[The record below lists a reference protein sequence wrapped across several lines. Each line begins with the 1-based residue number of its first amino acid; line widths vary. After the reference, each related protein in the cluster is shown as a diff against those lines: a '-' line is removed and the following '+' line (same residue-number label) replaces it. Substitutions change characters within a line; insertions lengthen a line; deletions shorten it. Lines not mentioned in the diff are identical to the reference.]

1 MVLLEV
7 KNLTTYYE
15 TKVGYNEALQGLTFD
30 LEAGEILGLIGESG
44 CGKSTAGFS
53 LMNMIEYPGKIING
67 EVLLAGKDLI
77 KMERSELRKVLWKD
91 IAMIPQ
97 SAMNALNPAYK
108 VGKQILE
115 AVRLHYPEMDK
126 EEAVKKVEHLMGLV
140 GIDAKWYHGYP
151 HKLSGGMKQRIIIA
165 MALSC
170 DPKVIISDEA
180 TTGLDV
186 LIEAQ
191 ILALLKK
198 IALDRGLGLI
208 VISHDLNMVTA
219 ICDRIGIM
227 YAGMLVELTTTEN
240 VLNNPKHPYTKALF
254 SSQVDS
260 KDFDKKVTSVDGV
273 VPKLINPEDKCR
285 FYDRCKQ
292 KFEMCEEKCPSL
304 ININENH
311 KVACYLEGGTH
322 E

>member
-1 MVLLEV
+1 
-7 KNLTTYYE
+7 
-15 TKVGYNEALQGLTFD
+15 
-30 LEAGEILGLIGESG
+30 
-44 CGKSTAGFS
+44 
-53 LMNMIEYPGKIING
+53 
-67 EVLLAGKDLI
+67 
-77 KMERSELRKVLWKD
+77 
-91 IAMIPQ
+91 
-97 SAMNALNPAYK
+97 
-108 VGKQILE
+108 
-115 AVRLHYPEMDK
+115 
-126 EEAVKKVEHLMGLV
+126 
-140 GIDAKWYHGYP
+140 
-151 HKLSGGMKQRIIIA
+151 MKQRIIIA

-240 VLNNPKHPYTKALF
+240 VLNNSKHPYTKALF

-285 FYDRCKQ
+285 FYDRCNE
-292 KFEMCEEKCPSL
+292 KFETCEGKCPSL
-304 ININENH
+304 IDISDNH

>member
-1 MVLLEV
+1 MALLEV
-7 KNLTTYYE
+7 RNLTTYYE
-15 TKVGYNEALQGLTFD
+15 TKIGYNEALQGLSFD
-30 LEAGEILGLIGESG
+30 LEAGGILGLIGESG

-53 LMNMIEYPGKIING
+53 MMNMIEYPGKIMDG
-67 EVLLAGKDLI
+67 EVILDGKDLI
-77 KMERSELRKVLWKD
+77 KMDRNELRKVLWKD

-115 AVRLHYPEMDK
+115 AIKLHFPEMSQ
-126 EEAVKKVEHLMGLV
+126 EEAVAKVEHLLNLV

-208 VISHDLNMVTA
+208 IISHDLNMVTA
-219 ICDRIGIM
+219 ICNRIGIM

-240 VLNNPKHPYTKALF
+240 VLRNPKHPYTRALF
-254 SSQVDS
+254 SSQIDS

-273 VPKLINPEDKCR
+273 VPKLVNPEDKCR
-285 FYDRCKQ
+285 FYDRCNR
-292 KFEMCEEKCPSL
+292 KFEMCERKCPSL
-304 ININENH
+304 ISISDNH
-311 KVACYLEGGTH
+311 RVACYLEGDNH

>member
-1 MVLLEV
+1 MALLEV

-53 LMNMIEYPGKIING
+53 IMNMIEYPGKIING
-67 EVLLAGKDLI
+67 EVVLGGKDLI

-115 AVRLHYPEMDK
+115 AIRLHYPDMDK
-126 EEAVKKVEHLMGLV
+126 EEAVKKVEHLMSLV
-140 GIDAKWYHGYP
+140 GIDTKWYHGYP

-273 VPKLINPEDKCR
+273 VPKLVNPEDKCR

-292 KFEMCEEKCPSL
+292 KFEMCEGKCPSL
-304 ININENH
+304 ISISDNH
-311 KVACYLEGGTH
+311 KVACYLEGGIH